1 MRTFFPIKTLVLAV
15 LLLVILLP
23 AFGFLLFSVVFF
35 LFENRISFVPWL
47 LFLLLGLWLAVHMV
61 IDRTCGICISAE
73 AFINHGDH
81 TPISHSDRFEIRTSE
96 IRIVE
101 FKKKGILRSE
111 RPDLTDKDALILT
124 LNDDSCK
131 YIPLTYYTKCQTKR
145 MLKLLE
151 SKLEFAAE

>member
-1 MRTFFPIKTLVLAV
+1 
-15 LLLVILLP
+15 
-23 AFGFLLFSVVFF
+23 
-35 LFENRISFVPWL
+35 
-47 LFLLLGLWLAVHMV
+47 MV
-61 IDRTCGICISAE
+61 IDRACGICISAE

-81 TPISHSDRFEIRTSE
+81 TPISHSDRFEIRISE

-131 YIPLTYYTKCQTKR
+131 YISLRYYTKCQTKR
-145 MLKLLE
+145 MLKLLK

>member
-1 MRTFFPIKTLVLAV
+1 MKTFFPIKTLMLAV

-23 AFGFLLFSVVFF
+23 ACGFLLFSVVFF
-35 LFENRISFVPWL
+35 IFENRISFVPWL

-61 IDRTCGICISAE
+61 IDRACGICISAE

-101 FKKKGILRSE
+101 FKKKGILRIVE
-111 RPDLTDKDALILT
+111 GQEEVADTTALT
-124 LNDDSCK
+124 LK
-131 YIPLTYYTKCQTKR
+131 A
-145 MLKLLE
+145 LE
-151 SKLEFAAE
+151 A